1 VRKQPAAKEL
11 SILAHGNL
19 RAWPE
24 KPTSETFMHSDSSRY
39 VFCIARPAQIRLEEA
54 TALVYNPGMLSID
67 SRLLL
72 HFLSSLMV
80 LLVLQACTSIP
91 VAQRADKRA
100 QLDKEA
106 QETLAQMIK
115 HDPDIEQELDE
126 AAGYF
131 VSRVSAANL
140 AVIGGGQGIG
150 VLVDFGSGD
159 RTYLNV
165 KRFDF
170 GAGLGVRYFR
180 VLLIINEQE
189 TLRDIRDGWTFRG
202 VASNLAVGN
211 KGNENT
217 SQTSEGLSVH
227 ILSETGASIAATAR
241 AVRLSVNQDL
251 TDTGLSEISIPNIGF
266 GIEDGLAEPEKRWW
280 DHKMPFMAQA
290 VIDKG
295 YDLPLPYGLK
305 LIYVNV
311 DQAQLLDNL
320 YVGFNG
326 SEQVLLDDWVAFEN
340 ARSKSDTVQAT
351 FDTWVFPFMN
361 VFAIL
366 GKIDGHAPMDVIV
379 EGNGFLDQLGIDC
392 SKPGN
397 VVACNLLQDKEFT
410 LPIDA
415 SFKGNN
421 YGIGINL
428 AGGWK
433 GYFVTIPITYVYA
446 DLEGKDT
453 DGFVI
458 SASPRVGKVFELKNK
473 GNLALYVGGSYLD
486 SELTVDGSLIVPG
499 TDISLEYTIDQDNKD
514 KWTAIVGAN
523 WDINRNWSL
532 QGEYNGFVGSRE
544 TWMGSITWRF

>member
-1 VRKQPAAKEL
+1 
-11 SILAHGNL
+11 
-19 RAWPE
+19 
-24 KPTSETFMHSDSSRY
+24 
-39 VFCIARPAQIRLEEA
+39 
-54 TALVYNPGMLSID
+54 
-67 SRLLL
+67 
-72 HFLSSLMV
+72 V
-80 LLVLQACTSIP
+80 LFALQACTSIP
-91 VAQRADKRA
+91 VEQREDKRA

-106 QETLAQMIK
+106 QETIARMLEQN
-115 HDPDIEQELDE
+115 PDIQQKLED

-131 VSRVSAANL
+131 VSRISAANV

-150 VLVDFGSGD
+150 VLVDNQSGD

-170 GAGLGVRYFR
+170 GAGLGVRYFW
-180 VLLIINEQE
+180 VLLIIHNQE
-189 TLRDIRDGWTFRG
+189 KLEDMRAGWTFRG
-202 VASNLAVGN
+202 VAGDLAAGS
-211 KGNENT
+211 KG
-217 SQTSEGLSVH
+217 SQSSTQAGEGLSVYF
-227 ILSETGASIAATAR
+227 LSESGASIAATAR
-241 AVRLSVNQDL
+241 LVRLSVNHDL

-266 GIEDGLAEPEKRWW
+266 GIEDGRAEPEKRWW
-280 DHKMPFMAQA
+280 DHKMPFMAQK

-326 SEQVLLDDWVAFEN
+326 SEQELLDDWVAFEN
-340 ARSKSDTVQAT
+340 ARSKNDTAQVV
-351 FDTWVFPFMN
+351 FDTWVLPFMN
-361 VFAIL
+361 VFGIL
-366 GKIDGHAPMDVIV
+366 GKIDGNAPMDVIV
-379 EGNGFLDQLGIDC
+379 EGNGFLDQLGIEC

-397 VVACNLLQDKEFT
+397 IVACNLLQDKEFT

-415 SFKGNN
+415 AFEGNN

-428 AGGWK
+428 AGGWN

-453 DGFVI
+453 DGAVI
-458 SASPRVGKVFELKNK
+458 SASPRAGKIFNLKGK
-473 GNLALYVGGSYLD
+473 GNLALYIGGSYLD
-486 SELTVDGSLIVPG
+486 SELTVDGSVTVPG

-532 QGEYNGFVGSRE
+532 QAEYNGFVGSRE

>member
-1 VRKQPAAKEL
+1 MI
-11 SILAHGNL
+11 S
-19 RAWPE
+19 
-24 KPTSETFMHSDSSRY
+24 
-39 VFCIARPAQIRLEEA
+39 AQHK
-54 TALVYNPGMLSID
+54 
-67 SRLLL
+67 LLL
-72 HFLSSLMV
+72 SFLSV
-80 LLVLQACTSIP
+80 LFALQACTSIP
-91 VAQRADKRA
+91 IDQRADKRA
-100 QLDKEA
+100 QLDNEA
-106 QETLAQMIK
+106 QETIARMIEK
-115 HDPDIEQELDE
+115 DPGIEQELDE

-150 VLVDFGSGD
+150 VLVDKRSGG

-165 KRFDF
+165 KRLDL
-170 GAGLGVRYFR
+170 GAGLGVRYYR
-180 VLLIINEQE
+180 VLMLIE
-189 TLRDIRDGWTFRG
+189 TREKLEEIRTGTTFRTAAADFAAGKTGSAG
-202 VASNLAVGN
+202 VVSTHG
-211 KGNENT
+211 KGV
-217 SQTSEGLSVH
+217 SVH
-227 ILSETGASIAATAR
+227 FMAESGGSIAVTAR
-241 AVRLSVNQDL
+241 AIRLTVNRDL
-251 TDTGLSEISIPNIGF
+251 TNTGLSEIGIPNIGF
-266 GIEDGLAEPEKRWW
+266 GIDDGHEEAEKPLW
-280 DHKMPFMAQA
+280 DHKMPFLAQK

-320 YVGFNG
+320 FVGFNG
-326 SEQVLLDDWVAFEN
+326 SEQELLDDWVAFEN
-340 ARSKSDTVQAT
+340 ARSINDTVQAV

-361 VFAIL
+361 VFGIL

-392 SKPGN
+392 SRPGN
-397 VVACNLLQDKEFT
+397 FVACNVLQDKEFT

-428 AGGWK
+428 AGGWN

-453 DGFVI
+453 DGAVI
-458 SASPRVGKVFELKNK
+458 SASPRVGRVFNLKNK

-514 KWTAIVGAN
+514 KWNAIVGAN

-532 QGEYNGFVGSRE
+532 QGEYNGFIGSRE

>member
-1 VRKQPAAKEL
+1 M
-11 SILAHGNL
+11 L
-19 RAWPE
+19 RPQ
-24 KPTSETFMHSDSSRY
+24 H
-39 VFCIARPAQIRLEEA
+39 RLF
-54 TALVYNPGMLSID
+54 
-67 SRLLL
+67 LL
-72 HFLSSLMV
+72 FLSSLIV
-80 LLVLQACTSIP
+80 LLALQACTSIP
-91 VAQRADKRA
+91 VEQRSDKRA

-106 QETLAQMIK
+106 QETIARMVEQ
-115 HDPDIEQELDE
+115 DPDIQQELDD

-131 VSRVSAANL
+131 VSRISAANV
-140 AVIGGGQGIG
+140 AIIGGGQGIG
-150 VLVDFGSGD
+150 VLVDNRSGD

-165 KRFDF
+165 KRFDL
-170 GAGLGVRYFR
+170 GAGLGVRYYR
-180 VLLIINEQE
+180 VLLLIKNQE
-189 TLRDIRDGWTFRG
+189 KLEDMRTGWTRRG
-202 VASNLAVGN
+202 VAGDLAAGS
-211 KGNENT
+211 KG
-217 SQTSEGLSVH
+217 SQSTTQAGEGLSVH
-227 ILSETGASIAATAR
+227 ILSESGASIAATAR
-241 AVRLSVNQDL
+241 MVRLSVNQDL

-266 GIEDGLAEPEKRWW
+266 GIEDGRTEPEKRWW
-280 DHKMPFMAQA
+280 DHKMPFMAQK

-326 SEQVLLDDWVAFEN
+326 SEQELLDDWVAFEN
-340 ARSKSDTVQAT
+340 ARSKNDTVQAV
-351 FDTWVFPFMN
+351 FDTWVLPFMN
-361 VFAIL
+361 VFGIL
-366 GKIDGHAPMDVIV
+366 GKIDGNAPMDVIV

-397 VVACNLLQDKEFT
+397 IVACNLLQDKEFT

-415 SFKGNN
+415 AFEGNN

-428 AGGWK
+428 AGGWN

-453 DGFVI
+453 DGAVI
-458 SASPRVGKVFELKNK
+458 SASPRAGKIFNLKGK
-473 GNLALYVGGSYLD
+473 GNLALYIGGSYLD
-486 SELTVDGSLIVPG
+486 SELTVDGSVTVPG

-532 QGEYNGFVGSRE
+532 QAEYNGFVGSRE